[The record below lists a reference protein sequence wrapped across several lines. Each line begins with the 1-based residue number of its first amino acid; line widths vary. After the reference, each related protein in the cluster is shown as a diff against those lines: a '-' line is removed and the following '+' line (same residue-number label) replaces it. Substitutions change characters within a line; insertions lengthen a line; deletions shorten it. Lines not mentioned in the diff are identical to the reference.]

1 MVKISTLFISV
12 FTLFLFMLPGF
23 ILKKTKI
30 ADSAFPK
37 SLSILTLYIAQIA
50 LVFHSFIIEFNMEIF
65 KNLCQVFVCAFLI
78 HLLLYILAK
87 QLFKKA
93 PDRTKRV
100 LQFGLIFSNAGY
112 MGIPVISDV
121 FGADHAIYATF
132 YVVWFNVFC
141 YSLGRLIYTNDK
153 KYISVKKII
162 FNPAVTPI
170 IIGLVIF
177 LTGGGTWI
185 KNVINEPTVIGAFF
199 SVIYRVL
206 DILRN
211 MVAPVSMIVIGARLA
226 DINFKGILKDKY
238 MYPFIL
244 LRLLILPAIV
254 WCMLKLISFTGLLSD
269 TSFAILLIL
278 SATPA
283 AAVTT
288 MFAELYDGDSPYAGK
303 LVALTTIL
311 SVITMPIVA
320 LLLYI

>member
-30 ADSAFPK
+30 ADEAFPK

-50 LVFHSFIIEFNMEIF
+50 LIFHSFIIEFKMEIF
-65 KNLCQVFVCAFLI
+65 TNICQVFIGAFLI
-78 HLLLYILAK
+78 HVLLYIIAK
-87 QLFKKA
+87 QFFKKA
-93 PDRTKRV
+93 PERTRRV

-121 FGADHAIYATF
+121 FGSDHAIYATL

-153 KYISVKKII
+153 KYISFKKAI
-162 FNPAVTPI
+162 FNPAVAPI
-170 IIGLVIF
+170 IMALILFIS
-177 LTGGGTWI
+177 GGGTWI
-185 KNVINEPTVIGAFF
+185 KHVIDEPTIVGTFF
-199 SVIYRVL
+199 AVIYKVL
-206 DILRN
+206 DVLRN
-211 MVAPVSMIVIGARLA
+211 MVAPASMIVIGARLA
-226 DINFKGILKDKY
+226 DIDFKGIFKDKY
-238 MYPFIL
+238 MYPFII
-244 LRLLILPAIV
+244 LRLLVLPAIV
-254 WCMLKLISFTGLLSD
+254 WCMLKLISLTGFLSD
-269 TSFAILLIL
+269 TSLAILLIL

-311 SVITMPIVA
+311 SVITMPLVA

>member
-1 MVKISTLFISV
+1 MIKISTLFISV

-37 SLSILTLYIAQIA
+37 SLSVLTLYIAQIA
-50 LVFHSFIIEFNMEIF
+50 LIFHSFIIEFKMEIF
-65 KNLCQVFVCAFLI
+65 ANICQVFVCAFLI
-78 HLLLYILAK
+78 HLLLYIIAK
-87 QLFKKA
+87 QFFKKA
-93 PDRTKRV
+93 PDKTKRV

-121 FGADHAIYATF
+121 FGTDHAIYATL

-153 KYISVKKII
+153 KYISFKKAI

-170 IIGLVIF
+170 ILALILFVS
-177 LTGGGTWI
+177 GGGSWI
-185 KNVINEPTVIGAFF
+185 TNVIEEPTVIGAFF
-199 SVIYRVL
+199 GVIYKVL

-211 MVAPVSMIVIGARLA
+211 MVAPASMIVIGARLA
-226 DINFKGILKDKY
+226 DIDFKGIFKDKY
-238 MYPFIL
+238 MYPFIV
-244 LRLLILPAIV
+244 LRLLVLPAIV
-254 WCMLKLISFTGLLSD
+254 WCMLKLISLSGLLSD
-269 TSFAILLIL
+269 TSLAILLIL
-278 SATPA
+278 SSTPA

>member
-23 ILKKTKI
+23 VLKKTKI
-30 ADSAFPK
+30 ADGAFPK
-37 SLSILTLYIAQIA
+37 SLSVLTLYIAQIA
-50 LVFHSFIIEFNMEIF
+50 LIFHSFIIEFDIDIF
-65 KNLCQVFVCAFLI
+65 KNICQVFVCAFLI
-78 HLLLYILAK
+78 HLILYIIAK
-87 QLFKKA
+87 QFFKKA
-93 PDRTKRV
+93 PEGTRKV

-141 YSLGRLIYTNDK
+141 YSLGRLIYTDDK
-153 KYISVKKII
+153 KYISFKKAI

-170 IIGLVIF
+170 IMALILF

-185 KNVINEPTVIGAFF
+185 QNVIKEPTFIGNFF
-199 SVIYRVL
+199 AIIYKVL
-206 DILRN
+206 ETLKN

-238 MYPFIL
+238 MYPFIA
-244 LRLLILPAIV
+244 LRLLVLPAII
-254 WCMLKLISFTGLLSD
+254 WGILKLISLTGLLSD
-269 TSFAILLIL
+269 TSLAVLLIL
-278 SATPA
+278 AATPA